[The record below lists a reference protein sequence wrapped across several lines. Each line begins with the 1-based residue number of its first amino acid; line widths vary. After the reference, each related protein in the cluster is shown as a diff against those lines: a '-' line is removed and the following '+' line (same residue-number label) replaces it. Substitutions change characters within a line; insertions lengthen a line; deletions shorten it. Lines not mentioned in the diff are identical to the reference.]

1 MKHPKELA
9 AQLFKRMYA
18 RIFRNKIYF
27 KLSPEKMEQRKI
39 MFQEKF
45 ADDAKSLATIAADT
59 LIQNKEEK
67 IQVEDAIKHLNVSLV
82 LNSQLFQ

>member
-9 AQLFKRMYA
+9 MQLFKRMYD

-27 KLSPEKMEQRKI
+27 KLSPEKMEQRKK
-39 MFQEKF
+39 MYHEKF
-45 ADDAKSLATIAADT
+45 VDDAKSLATIAADT

-67 IQVEDAIKHLNVSLV
+67 MQVEDAIKHVNVSLA
-82 LNSQLFQ
+82 LNS